1 MRREIA
7 AHVEFL
13 RVNLMDREWPVAPG
27 LDAIF
32 CRNVM
37 IYFDKPTQARL
48 IERFA
53 SLVKPHGLFFA
64 GHAESLL
71 DNGRCF
77 RLQGPDRLR
86 ARRARGKSAMIR
98 EDDPLREDIPNRY
111 FDPHFKVE
119 TAKIL
124 PGEYYATNKDMAL
137 VTVLG
142 SCVSACLR
150 DRDSGIGGMNHF
162 MLPDEGKLIGAH
174 GNISA
179 GGRYGVHAMELL
191 INQILK
197 LGGRRDRLEA
207 KVFGGGN
214 VLQGF
219 MLSNV
224 GEQNAEF
231 IVEYLNL
238 ERIPIVARD
247 LLDVWPRKI
256 YFFPRTGK
264 VMVKRL
270 RKVNNDTIVLRE
282 RDYGA
287 RLFHGPIEGGA
298 ELFK

>member
-1 MRREIA
+1 MITA
-7 AHVEFL
+7 
-13 RVNLMDREWPVAPG
+13 PVPHAP
-27 LDAIF
+27 L
-32 CRNVM
+32 
-37 IYFDKPTQARL
+37 
-48 IERFA
+48 
-53 SLVKPHGLFFA
+53 
-64 GHAESLL
+64 
-71 DNGRCF
+71 GR
-77 RLQGPDRLR
+77 
-86 ARRARGKSAMIR
+86 AT
-98 EDDPLREDIPNRY
+98 Y
-111 FDPHFKVE
+111 DPHLRIPAIKVQ
-119 TAKIL
+119 
-124 PGEYYATNKDMAL
+124 PGEFYATDQDVAI

-150 DRDSGIGGMNHF
+150 DRESGIGGLNHF
-162 MLPDEGKLIGAH
+162 MLPRGHDDGPACA
-174 GNISA
+174 SA
-179 GGRYGVHAMELL
+179 RYGVHAMELL

-197 LGGRRDRLEA
+197 LGGQRDRLEA

-238 ERIPIVARD
+238 ERIPILARD

-256 YFFPRTGK
+256 YYFPRSGK

-270 RKVNNDTIVLRE
+270 RKINNDTIVLRE

>member
-1 MRREIA
+1 
-7 AHVEFL
+7 
-13 RVNLMDREWPVAPG
+13 
-27 LDAIF
+27 
-32 CRNVM
+32 
-37 IYFDKPTQARL
+37 
-48 IERFA
+48 
-53 SLVKPHGLFFA
+53 
-64 GHAESLL
+64 
-71 DNGRCF
+71 
-77 RLQGPDRLR
+77 
-86 ARRARGKSAMIR
+86 
-98 EDDPLREDIPNRY
+98 
-111 FDPHFKVE
+111 
-119 TAKIL
+119 
-124 PGEYYATNKDMAL
+124 
-137 VTVLG
+137 
-142 SCVSACLR
+142 
-150 DRDSGIGGMNHF
+150 MNHF
-162 MLPDEGKLIGAH
+162 MLPDEGKLVGTH

-197 LGGRRDRLEA
+197 LGGRRDRMEA
-207 KVFGGGN
+207 KIFGGGN

-224 GEQNAEF
+224 GQQNAEF

-256 YFFPRTGK
+256 YYFPRSGK

>member
-1 MRREIA
+1 MALIS
-7 AHVEFL
+7 
-13 RVNLMDREWPVAPG
+13 PSTPAPG
-27 LDAIF
+27 SRLERLKAQPRRPGEASFFFFDA
-32 CRNVM
+32 
-37 IYFDKPTQARL
+37 
-48 IERFA
+48 
-53 SLVKPHGLFFA
+53 
-64 GHAESLL
+64 
-71 DNGRCF
+71 
-77 RLQGPDRLR
+77 
-86 ARRARGKSAMIR
+86 
-98 EDDPLREDIPNRY
+98 
-111 FDPHFKVE
+111 HFKNDAV
-119 TAKIL
+119 KIL
-124 PGEYYATNKDMAL
+124 PGEYFVHNEDML
-137 VTVLG
+137 IMTTLG
-142 SCVSACLR
+142 SCIAACLY
-150 DRDSGIGGMNHF
+150 DRNARVGGMNHF
-162 MLPDEGKLIGAH
+162 MLPEEGKLVGSH

-224 GEQNAEF
+224 GQQNAEF
-231 IVEYLNL
+231 IVEYLNI

-256 YFFPRTGK
+256 YYFPRSGK

>member
-1 MRREIA
+1 
-7 AHVEFL
+7 
-13 RVNLMDREWPVAPG
+13 
-27 LDAIF
+27 
-32 CRNVM
+32 
-37 IYFDKPTQARL
+37 
-48 IERFA
+48 
-53 SLVKPHGLFFA
+53 
-64 GHAESLL
+64 
-71 DNGRCF
+71 
-77 RLQGPDRLR
+77 
-86 ARRARGKSAMIR
+86 
-98 EDDPLREDIPNRY
+98 
-111 FDPHFKVE
+111 
-119 TAKIL
+119 
-124 PGEYYATNKDMAL
+124 MAL

-150 DRDSGIGGMNHF
+150 DRESGIGGMNHF
-162 MLPDEGKLIGAH
+162 MLPDEGKLVGSH

-197 LGGRRDRLEA
+197 LGGKRERLEA

-238 ERIPIVARD
+238 ERIPIAARD

-256 YFFPRTGK
+256 YFFPRSGK

-287 RLFHGPIEGGA
+287 RLFHGTIEGGA

>member
-1 MRREIA
+1 
-7 AHVEFL
+7 
-13 RVNLMDREWPVAPG
+13 
-27 LDAIF
+27 
-32 CRNVM
+32 
-37 IYFDKPTQARL
+37 
-48 IERFA
+48 
-53 SLVKPHGLFFA
+53 
-64 GHAESLL
+64 
-71 DNGRCF
+71 
-77 RLQGPDRLR
+77 
-86 ARRARGKSAMIR
+86 MIR
-98 EDDPLREDIPNRY
+98 DDDLLREDQPNRY
-111 FDPHFKVE
+111 FDPHFQIDS
-119 TAKIL
+119 AKIL

-150 DRDSGIGGMNHF
+150 DRESGIGGMNHF
-162 MLPDEGKLIGAH
+162 MLPDEGKLLGSH

-214 VLQGF
+214 VGQ
-219 MLSNV
+219 
-224 GEQNAEF
+224 QNAEF

-256 YFFPRTGK
+256 YYFPRSGK

-287 RLFHGPIEGGA
+287 RLFHGPIEGAA
-298 ELFK
+298 EIFK

>member
-1 MRREIA
+1 MSRE
-7 AHVEFL
+7 ESE
-13 RVNLMDREWPVAPG
+13 R
-27 LDAIF
+27 LD
-32 CRNVM
+32 
-37 IYFDKPTQARL
+37 DL
-48 IERFA
+48 
-53 SLVKPHGLFFA
+53 
-64 GHAESLL
+64 
-71 DNGRCF
+71 
-77 RLQGPDRLR
+77 
-86 ARRARGKSAMIR
+86 
-98 EDDPLREDIPNRY
+98 PNRY

-150 DRDSGIGGMNHF
+150 DRETGIGGMNHF
-162 MLPDEGKLIGAH
+162 MLPEEGKLVGSH

-224 GEQNAEF
+224 GEQNAQF
-231 IVEYLNL
+231 IVEYLNM
-238 ERIPIVARD
+238 ERIPIAARD

-256 YFFPRTGK
+256 YYFPRSGK
-264 VMVKRL
+264 VMCKRL
-270 RKVNNDTIVLRE
+270 RKINNDTIVLRE

-287 RLFHGPIEGGA
+287 RLFHTPLEGGA